1 MPILKIQFMSQQA
14 MYIAWGVSN
23 VIALFILLMAFKRPF
38 VAKLLLSLIFLW
50 AAFINSYNAL
60 LHPEVYLDYAKLTP
74 VKLYREIIEGPF
86 SKSITGYVILIAVCQ
101 FLIALFTGHKGIL
114 MKAAMWGA
122 IVFLI
127 AIAPFGIGSG
137 FPCTL
142 VMALSYYILLKK
154 KKDHIPFMDFINHK
168 ILKGKIT

>member
-1 MPILKIQFMSQQA
+1 MSQQA
-14 MYIAWGVSN
+14 MYIAWGASN
-23 VIALFILLMAFKRPF
+23 VIALFILFAAFKWPS
-38 VAKLLLSLIFLW
+38 VARLLLSLVFLW
-50 AAFINSYNAL
+50 AAFINTYNAL

-86 SKSITGYVILIAVCQ
+86 SKSITGYVIAIATCQ
-101 FLIALFTGHKGIL
+101 FLIALFTGHKGLL
-114 MKAAMWGA
+114 MKMAMWGA

-142 VMALSYYILLKK
+142 ILALAYYILLKK
-154 KKDHIPFMDFINHK
+154 KDHIPFIEFINRK